1 MEQKVTI
8 FSFPKLEESEAKP
21 MIEAL
26 TKLLKQYHIEPIIV
40 IGDFNTIPKK
50 EFLDAIKE
58 IR

>member
-8 FSFPKLEESEAKP
+8 FSFPKLEEGEAKL

-40 IGDFNTIPKK
+40 IGDFNIIPKK